1 MVVIMEAGAA
11 EAQIEGVIA
20 WLNAHGFDVHRSS
33 GAERTVLG
41 AIGVRP
47 GFDSARVQALD
58 GVAEVHRVTE
68 LVRLASRT
76 RHREDTVVAVGGAPV
91 GGPAVVLGAIVEAF
105 GEAEGMEAA
114 MARTAAHGAAVVRA
128 GPRSTQTAPYG
139 VEEIAEP
146 VLHRLR
152 TAATTHGLG
161 LVVEVAEAEAVAR
174 FADRADAF
182 AVGARSMQHAR
193 LLRTL
198 GEAGLP
204 VVLDRAP
211 GAPVEAWLLAADF
224 ILSHG
229 NPHVILCERG
239 PDLDA
244 VVVAKRKS
252 HLPVFVE
259 PGGGPGT
266 HVLPLA
272 RAAVAAGADG
282 LAVALAVK
290 EGGAAALA
298 ALAGPVR
305 AVAEAVGRPLWA
317 PRGTPQAGAGGA
329 P

>member
-1 MVVIMEAGAA
+1 MEAGAA

-47 GFDSARVQALD
+47 GFDGARVQALD

-68 LVRLASRT
+68 PYKLASRT
-76 RHREDTVVAVGGAPV
+76 RHREDTVVAVGSTPV
-91 GGPAVVLGAIVEAF
+91 GGPAVALAATMEAF
-105 GEAEGMEAA
+105 GAAEGMEAA
-114 MARTAAHGAAVVRA
+114 VAQAAAHGAAVLRA

-146 VLHRLR
+146 VLHRLH
-152 TAATTHGLG
+152 AAAAAHGLG

-182 AVGARSMQHAR
+182 AVGARSMQRAR

-211 GAPVEAWLLAADF
+211 GASVEAWLLAADF

-239 PDLDA
+239 PDLEA
-244 VVVAKRKS
+244 VVAAKRKS
-252 HLPVFVE
+252 HLPVLVD
-259 PGGGPGT
+259 PGGGPQERI
-266 HVLPLA
+266 LPLA
-272 RAAVAAGADG
+272 RAAVGAGADG
-282 LAVALAVK
+282 LAVALSVE
-290 EGGAAALA
+290 EGGLAAPDVLG

-305 AVAEAVGRPLWA
+305 AVAAAVGRPLWT
-317 PRGTPQAGAGGA
+317 PQGTPHADAG
-329 P
+329 